1 MAIFNEYTPGL
12 GSVGNYQVAGTPWL
26 TASIIGPS
34 GSSVVVGLND
44 STYKVNFPYVTKEV
58 TIVNLGSGEICCHL
72 ANDLG
77 VFGDAGG
84 GHAFTIP
91 PSGTAPGSPLSK
103 ATFDM
108 KTKEIYIS
116 NKHSQIGIFQVY
128 ASVTRIDR
136 LRMFELTG
144 SGINSMPG
152 DATITP

>member
-1 MAIFNEYTPGL
+1 MATFQEYTPGL

-26 TASIIGPS
+26 TASMIGPS
-34 GSSVVVGLND
+34 GSTVKGLND
-44 STYKVNFPYVTKEV
+44 STYHVKFPYVTKEI

-72 ANDLG
+72 ANDFG
-77 VFGDAGG
+77 AFGDAGG
-84 GHAFTIP
+84 AHTFTIP
-91 PSGTAPGSPLSK
+91 HSGTTGSPLSK
-103 ATFDM
+103 MTFDM
-108 KTKEIYIS
+108 KTKEIFIS
-116 NKHSQIGIFQVY
+116 NKHNQIGAFQVY